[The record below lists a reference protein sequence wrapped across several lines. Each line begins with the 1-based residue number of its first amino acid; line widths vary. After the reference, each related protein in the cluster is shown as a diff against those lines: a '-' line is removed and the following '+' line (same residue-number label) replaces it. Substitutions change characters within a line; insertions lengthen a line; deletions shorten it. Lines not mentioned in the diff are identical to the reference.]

1 MRQYLDVL
9 RNTEIV
15 RFIHR
20 HKNWIITI
28 LIPIALTAIIE
39 YQTGYLGDKLYD
51 CFNGLEYSEGI
62 ITPLYF
68 DDALEVSEARKYAES
83 YGKKRLDEGCILNI
97 YVHNN
102 KENPII
108 VSETSIVI
116 DDVEKIIEPKFN
128 IIGVYS
134 EIDNIFS
141 LYAINNGLGTLD
153 NNKIQ
158 IVIDYY
164 DIEKQKQIECKKE
177 EMELFLQGK
186 NVLYIQN
193 LVGGEIRKIG
203 TFNLKKEK
211 VEKIGQI
218 MIGYDII
225 DGEEKKTERIH
236 NPIGAFY
243 YVDSKILFSA
253 GDGWGEDT
261 VQRSLLINV
270 DGDKG
275 YELNVPA
282 NFKVDGNDWK
292 NIFYALYPTSSCRL
306 TFHAKLK
313 TANKKKE
320 IETEKFIQDIYVPL
334 YKEEGGFF
342 ESIREFVARYDI
354 DTYYY
359 NSNIFIQKEIDYVPV
374 IDNQKEQTEQ

>member
-1 MRQYLDVL
+1 MRQYLDAL
-9 RNTEIV
+9 RNTGIV

-51 CFNGLEYSEGI
+51 YFNGLEYSEGI

-68 DDALEVSEARKYAES
+68 NDVLEVSEARKYAES

-116 DDVEKIIEPKFN
+116 DDVEKIIEPEFD

-164 DIEKQKQIECKKE
+164 DMEKQKQIELKE
-177 EMELFLQGK
+177 EEVELFLQDK

-211 VEKIGQI
+211 VEKVGQI
-218 MIGYDII
+218 TIGYDII
-225 DGEEKKTERIH
+225 DGEEKKAERIH
-236 NPIGAFY
+236 NLIGAFY

-253 GDGWGEDT
+253 GDGWAEDT
-261 VQRSLLINV
+261 VQRSVLINV
-270 DGDKG
+270 DSDKG
-275 YELNVPA
+275 FELNVPA

-320 IETEKFIQDIYVPL
+320 IETEKFTQDIYVPL
-334 YKEEGGFF
+334 YKDEGGFF
-342 ESIREFVARYDI
+342 GSIREFVARYDI

-359 NSNIFIQKEIDYVPV
+359 NSNTFIQKEIDYVPV
-374 IDNQKEQTEQ
+374 IDNQKEQIEK